1 MKLDKQKNSGM
12 SEDGSERVYS
22 RTVKI
27 CGLNEEKVRAALDE
41 LGIKG
46 DSPKTDVTSGVGEVH
61 IKVYETTEDK
71 KTASK
76 LIKPVI
82 SLLKEKFA
90 NYIYTTDESVTLEQA
105 VVDLLLANNLTVSCA
120 ESCTGGMLSAR
131 LINVPGVS
139 EVYKSGYITYS
150 NKAKRKILGVR
161 RSVIDKYGVIS
172 AETAR
177 DMAKGLAAITKADI
191 CVSVTGNAGPDA
203 AENKPV
209 GLVFIGCCIKGKTS
223 VIEARFSGERNEIRE
238 AATAAAL
245 SFMRNNM
252 LEYFSRVT
260 FGEGDE
266 EL

>member
-1 MKLDKQKNSGM
+1 MKLEKHVNTK
-12 SEDGSERVYS
+12 EDGDSEKIYS
-22 RTVKI
+22 RCVKI
-27 CGLNEEKVRAALDE
+27 CGIGEDKVRSMIEDLME
-41 LGIKG
+41 LEDGPDI
-46 DSPKTDVTSGVGEVH
+46 SVESLVGEVH
-61 IKVYETTEDK
+61 IRVSAAQDDK
-71 KTASK
+71 KSAAK
-76 LIKPVI
+76 LIKPVVSQI
-82 SLLKEKFA
+82 KDRFG
-90 NYIYTTDESVTLEQA
+90 NYIYTTDESVTLEKA

-172 AETAR
+172 AETAK

-203 AENKPV
+203 AEDKPV
-209 GLVFIGCCIKGKTS
+209 GLVFIGCCIKGKAT
-223 VIEARFSGERNEIRE
+223 VIEARFAGERNEIRE

-245 SFMRNNM
+245 SYMRNNM
-252 LEYFSRVT
+252 LEYFSKIT
-260 FGEGDE
+260 FGD
-266 EL
+266 

>member
-1 MKLDKQKNSGM
+1 MKLDKVVNTNEAGDPEK
-12 SEDGSERVYS
+12 VYS
-22 RTVKI
+22 RCVKI
-27 CGLNEEKVRAALDE
+27 CGISEQKIRSSIEDL
-41 LGIKG
+41 ISIG
-46 DSPKTDVTSGVGEVH
+46 DGPDIEIVPLVGEVH
-61 IKVYETTEDK
+61 IRVSAIGDDK
-71 KTASK
+71 KSAAK
-76 LIKPVI
+76 LIKPVVQQI
-82 SLLKEKFA
+82 KDRFA
-90 NYIYTTDESVTLEQA
+90 NYIYTTEESVTLEQA

-177 DMAKGLAAITKADI
+177 DMAKGLASITKADI

-203 AENKPV
+203 AEDKPV
-209 GLVFIGCCIKGKTS
+209 GLVFIGCCIKGKTT
-223 VIEARFSGERNEIRE
+223 VIEARFTGERNEIRE

-245 SFMRNNM
+245 SYMRNNM
-252 LEYFSRVT
+252 LEYFSKMT
-260 FGEGDE
+260 FGS
-266 EL
+266 